1 VAYAASFWAFGAQRA
16 VRYLTEKF
24 VMER

>member
-1 VAYAASFWAFGAQRA
+1 MIYAGAYGAFGLARA

-24 VMER
+24 ILER